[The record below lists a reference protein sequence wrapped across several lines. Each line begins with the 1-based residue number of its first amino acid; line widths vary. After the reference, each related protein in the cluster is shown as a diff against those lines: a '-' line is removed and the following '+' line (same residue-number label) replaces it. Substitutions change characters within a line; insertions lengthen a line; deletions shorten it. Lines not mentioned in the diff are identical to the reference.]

1 MRKSILG
8 LGTKKIILPLITR
21 GHCLKAREGQ
31 DVDSLIFTANASST
45 PYIFSFLST
54 TLQHLRS
61 LTDLTLNLKLT
72 GSLFGSDPGSIPLMV
87 SALPL
92 FIGPSWSKRRP
103 TLHLLVK
110 HNRAGFGL
118 SVK

>member
-1 MRKSILG
+1 
-8 LGTKKIILPLITR
+8 
-21 GHCLKAREGQ
+21 
-31 DVDSLIFTANASST
+31 
-45 PYIFSFLST
+45 
-54 TLQHLRS
+54 
-61 LTDLTLNLKLT
+61 
-72 GSLFGSDPGSIPLMV
+72 LMV